1 MPIDEDVLGL
11 SNRWYPPAIDSPMDR
26 EPFEER
32 HFTVLE
38 LAAMWKLS
46 AEFVRQLVEKEPGV
60 TEWVRQR
67 PGARRYRVLRV
78 PESVAR
84 RLYARAVSKAARAP
98 ALAFKGA
105 QR

>member
-1 MPIDEDVLGL
+1 MSVTR
-11 SNRWYPPAIDSPMDR
+11 SAILRDGGGQMDHSDDR

-32 HFTVLE
+32 HFTVSE
-38 LAAMWKLS
+38 LAAIWKLS
-46 AEFVRQLVEKEPGV
+46 AEFVRQLLEREPGV

-98 ALAFKGA
+98 ALAVMRA
-105 QR
+105 RR